1 MPLLSVDDPLPWVPQ
16 RVLVAGTSGSG
27 KTTLST
33 AVAEVLGLPRVE
45 LDALHH
51 GTGWQPRPTF
61 AAEVAAFV
69 AQPRWVTEWQYT
81 NKLGDLLSGRA
92 DTVLWLDHPRRLTMW
107 QVTRR
112 TVLRRWRRE
121 QLWNGNTE
129 GPLRTVFTDPEHVIR
144 WAWRTH
150 GQPGRRV
157 AGLLESRGE
166 QVAVVRLRGR
176 AQVQRWVRR
185 LREGSLLSPDLQ

>member
-1 MPLLSVDDPLPWVPQ
+1 MPLLSVDDLLPWTPR
-16 RVLVAGTSGSG
+16 RVLVTGPSGAG

-33 AVAEVLGLPRVE
+33 AIAKALGLPRVE

-51 GTGWQPRPTF
+51 GPGWVPRVSF
-61 AAEVAAFV
+61 AEEVAAFV

-81 NKLGDLLSGRA
+81 DKLGQLLSGRA
-92 DTVLWLDHPRRLTMW
+92 DTVIWLDHPRALVMW

-112 TVLRRWRRE
+112 TLRRRWRRE
-121 QLWNGNTE
+121 LLWNGNIEPALHT
-129 GPLRTVFTDPEHVIR
+129 LFTDPEHVIR

-150 GQPGRRV
+150 AKPGRRV
-157 AGLLESRGE
+157 AALLEQRGD

-176 AQVQRWVRR
+176 AQVGRWLRR
-185 LREGSLLSPDLQ
+185 LREGSLRG

>member
-1 MPLLSVDDPLPWVPQ
+1 MPLLNVDDPLPWVPE
-16 RVLVAGTSGSG
+16 RVLVAGTSGAG
-27 KTTLST
+27 KTTLCG
-33 AVAEVLGLPRVE
+33 AVAQVLGLPRVE

-51 GTGWQPRPTF
+51 GAGWQPRPTF
-61 AAEVAAFV
+61 AAEVAAFA
-69 AQPRWVTEWQYT
+69 AQARWVTEWQYT

-92 DTVLWLDHPRRLTMW
+92 DTVLWLDHPRPLTMW

-121 QLWNGNTE
+121 QLWNGNVE
-129 GPLRTVFTDPEHVIR
+129 GPLRTFFTDPEHVIR
-144 WAWRTH
+144 WAWRTQ

-176 AQVQRWVRR
+176 AQVQRWVAR
-185 LREGSLLSPDLQ
+185 LREGSLLSPGRQ

>member
-1 MPLLSVDDPLPWVPQ
+1 MPLLSVDDLLPWTPR
-16 RVLVAGTSGSG
+16 RVLVTGTSGAG

-33 AVAEVLGLPRVE
+33 AVAQALGLPRVE

-51 GTGWQPRPTF
+51 GPGWVPRVSF
-61 AAEVAAFV
+61 AEEVAAFV

-81 NKLGDLLSGRA
+81 DKLGQLLSGRA
-92 DTVLWLDHPRRLTMW
+92 DTVIWLDHPRPLVMW

-112 TVLRRWRRE
+112 TLRRRWRRE
-121 QLWNGNTE
+121 LLWNGNIEPALHT
-129 GPLRTVFTDPEHVIR
+129 LFTDPEHVIR

-150 GQPGRRV
+150 AKPGRRV
-157 AGLLESRGE
+157 AALLEQRGD

-176 AQVQRWVRR
+176 AQVGRWLRR
-185 LREGSLLSPDLQ
+185 LREGCLQG

>member
-1 MPLLSVDDPLPWVPQ
+1 VPLLSVDDPLPWAPR
-16 RVLVAGTSGSG
+16 RVLVAGTSGAG

-33 AVAEVLGLPRVE
+33 AISEILGLPRVE

-51 GTGWQPRPTF
+51 GPGWTPRAAFAQEVAVF
-61 AAEVAAFV
+61 AAG
-69 AQPRWVTEWQYT
+69 PRWVTEWQYT
-81 NKLGDLLSGRA
+81 DKIGGMLSGRA
-92 DTVLWLDHPRRLTMW
+92 DTVIWLDHPRRLTMW

-112 TVLRRWRRE
+112 TVGRRIRRE

-129 GPLRTVFTDPEHVIR
+129 PPLRTVFTDPEHVIR

-157 AGLLESRGE
+157 AGLLAERGE

-176 AQVQRWVRR
+176 RQVRRWVGR
-185 LREGSLLSPDLQ
+185 LRAGTLLAD

>member
-1 MPLLSVDDPLPWVPQ
+1 MPLLTVADPLPRVPR
-16 RVLVAGTSGSG
+16 RVLVAGTSGAG

-33 AVAEVLGLPRVE
+33 QIAAALGLPRIE

-51 GTGWQPRPTF
+51 GADWVPRPTF
-61 AAEVAAFV
+61 AAEVADFV

-81 NKLGDLLSGRA
+81 DKLGDLLPGRA
-92 DTVLWLDHPRRLTMW
+92 DTVVWLDHPRPLVMW
-107 QVTRR
+107 QVTGR
-112 TVLRRWRRE
+112 TLRRRWRRE

-129 GPLRTVFTDPEHVIR
+129 PPLHTLFTDPEHVIR

-150 GQPGRRV
+150 GKPGRRV
-157 AGLLESRGE
+157 AGLLEQRGE

-176 AQVQRWVRR
+176 AQVRRWVCR
-185 LREGSLLSPDLQ
+185 LREGSLLG